1 VFADN
6 FTPQIKTLFTFIG
19 QMKSGWALS
28 MDAMKLLIGKPLI
41 GK

>member
-1 VFADN
+1 VLADN

-19 QMKSGWALS
+19 EMKSGWALS
-28 MDAMKLLIGKPLI
+28 MDAIKPLI